1 MSEAIAGT
9 GHATAEQHR
18 SASRSGLR
26 TALVVLLML
35 AAAAQG
41 VIAQGHA
48 HFRFPHSTSAS
59 AALGYASATA
69 DERGAPGDRASDDS
83 SSCALCQ
90 ALAAGAAPLGPPGVR
105 YASPLTAFRY
115 VAPADSAEPEFVG
128 AVSHIWTS
136 RGPPLI

>member
-1 MSEAIAGT
+1 MSEAIVGT
-9 GHATAEQHR
+9 GHPTAERPR

-26 TALVVLLML
+26 TALIVFLML

-41 VIAQGHA
+41 VIAQGHV

-59 AALGYASATA
+59 AALGYASASS
-69 DERGAPGDRASDDS
+69 DERGAPGDRASGDL

-90 ALAAGAAPLGPPGVR
+90 ALAAGAAALGPGVR

-115 VAPADSAEPEFVG
+115 VARADSAEPEFVG

>member
-1 MSEAIAGT
+1 MSDATAGT
-9 GHATAEQHR
+9 GQRVAERHR
-18 SASRSGLR
+18 SANRSALR
-26 TALVVLLML
+26 DALILLLIL

-41 VIAQGHA
+41 VLAQAHV
-48 HFRFPHSTSAS
+48 HFRFPPSTSAS
-59 AALGYASATA
+59 AALGYASASPA
-69 DERGAPGDRASDDS
+69 DGGAPGERASDL

-90 ALAAGAAPLGPPGVR
+90 ALAAGAAPLGSAVS

-115 VAPADSAEPEFVG
+115 VAPSDSTEPEFVG